1 LVAAG
6 GLHHDLGITHCTVI
20 TALEIPHFPEAGC
33 VVTIIGM
40 IAQIPLFEGLPSHQ
54 LKDLAMIITEQVFQ
68 KGEFIFSEGED
79 ASGFYVVNTG
89 RVKIFKLSPE
99 GKEQILHIFGPG
111 EPFGEVPVFTGQRF
125 PANAEAMEESRV
137 FFFPKR
143 SFVDL
148 IKTNPS
154 LALNML
160 GILSRRLRRFA
171 ALIDDLSLKE
181 VPGRLAAYLLYLSQH
196 RKGSTD
202 LELSITKAQLAS
214 LLGTIPETLS
224 RILGKMTAQG
234 LIKTQGRRIRI
245 MDRESLQEL
254 VESGGRL

>member
-1 LVAAG
+1 MA
-6 GLHHDLGITHCTVI
+6 
-20 TALEIPHFPEAGC
+20 ALELSHFPEARRL
-33 VVTIIGM
+33 VSIIRT
-40 IAQIPLFEGLPSHQ
+40 IAQIPLFQGLPADQ
-54 LKDLAMIITEQVFQ
+54 LKDLAMIMTDQVFR
-68 KGEFIFSEGED
+68 KGELIFSEGED
-79 ASGFYVVNTG
+79 GSGFYVVNTG
-89 RVKIFKLSPE
+89 RVKVYKLSPE

-125 PANAEAMEESRV
+125 PANAEAMEQSRV

-181 VPGRLAAYLLYLSQH
+181 VPGRLAAYLLYLSQQ
-196 RKGSTD
+196 RKGSAD

-234 LIKTQGRRIRI
+234 LVETQGRSIRI
-245 MDRESLQEL
+245 LDRESLQEL

>member
-1 LVAAG
+1 VSSLTY
-6 GLHHDLGITHCTVI
+6 L
-20 TALEIPHFPEAGC
+20 
-33 VVTIIGM
+33 
-40 IAQIPLFEGLPSHQ
+40 AQIPLFEGLPADQ
-54 LKDLAMIITEQVFQ
+54 LKDLVSIVTNQVFRR
-68 KGEFIFSEGED
+68 GELIFSEGEEG
-79 ASGFYVVNTG
+79 SGFYVVNTG
-89 RVKIFKLSPE
+89 RVKIYKLSSE

-111 EPFGEVPVFTGQRF
+111 EPFGEVPVFTGQKF

-160 GILSRRLRRFA
+160 GILSRRLRRFT

-181 VPGRLAAYLLYLSQH
+181 VPGRLAAYLLYLSRQ
-196 RKGSTD
+196 RRSSTE

-224 RILGKMTAQG
+224 RILARMTAQG
-234 LIKTQGRRIRI
+234 LIETQGRRIRI
-245 MDRESLQEL
+245 LDLESLRDL